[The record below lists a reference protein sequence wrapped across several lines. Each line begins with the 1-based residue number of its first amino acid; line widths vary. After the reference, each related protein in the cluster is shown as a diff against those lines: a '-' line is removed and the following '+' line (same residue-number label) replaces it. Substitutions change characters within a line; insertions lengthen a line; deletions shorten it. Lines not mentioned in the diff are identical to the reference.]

1 MSNRQR
7 VSVSLLALSVIF
19 VTAGTLSAFAD
30 NDSNARSVPR
40 IWTERTPTRLHVPRP
55 PHVRNVKAGAISTP
69 SDKTPDDLCDLPST
83 GCESFLAN

>member
-7 VSVSLLALSVIF
+7 SVSLLALSVIF

-30 NDSNARSVPR
+30 NDTDAGSTPR
-40 IWTERTPTRLHVPRP
+40 IWTERTPARLHVPRP
-55 PHVRNVKAGAISTP
+55 QYVRNMKAGAISTP
-69 SDKTPDDLCDLPST
+69 SNKAPDDSCDLPST

>member
-30 NDSNARSVPR
+30 NDSYARSMPR
-40 IWTERTPTRLHVPRP
+40 IWAERTPTRLHVPRP
-55 PHVRNVKAGAISTP
+55 RYVRNVKAGAKSTP
-69 SDKTPDDLCDLPST
+69 SNKAPDDLCDLPST

>member
-7 VSVSLLALSVIF
+7 ISVSLLALSVIF

-30 NDSNARSVPR
+30 NDSYARSMPR
-40 IWTERTPTRLHVPRP
+40 IWPRP
-55 PHVRNVKAGAISTP
+55 RYVRNVKAGAKSTP
-69 SDKTPDDLCDLPST
+69 SNKAPDDLCDLPST

>member
-7 VSVSLLALSVIF
+7 ISVSLLALTVIF

-30 NDSNARSVPR
+30 NDADARSMPR
-40 IWTERTPTRLHVPRP
+40 IWTARTPTRLHLPRP
-55 PHVRNVKAGAISTP
+55 RYVPNVKAGAISTAGN
-69 SDKTPDDLCDLPST
+69 KAPDDSCDLPSA